1 MSFETFRR
9 RTANL
14 QSVLTT
20 SADNGRF
27 VDGMRLDAESIDMR
41 LEPRLGAA
49 HLIQLL
55 VAGVIDELSLR
66 DEAILRADD

>member
-1 MSFETFRR
+1 
-9 RTANL
+9 
-14 QSVLTT
+14 
-20 SADNGRF
+20 
-27 VDGMRLDAESIDMR
+27 MRLDAESVDMR

-49 HLIQLL
+49 DLIQLL